1 MGKKLQNRQAELQK
15 KMMLAKQQKE
25 QQKNNSA
32 NNDNDDEVDS
42 ASTKVDS
49 RLTDEEIKEQN
60 DRKRFEALLN
70 SSSASMSV
78 DADGNSVSD
87 NYLTIEQE
95 DETIDAYRRGAD
107 RLFEGDPA
115 RSDVFEEL
123 VSMKSENV
131 IGGTGAKRLLPWL
144 RNTNKSDYIIV
155 VSDPRQKSIEFR
167 NTIKSLSLEL
177 PKDIFNKIVFINA
190 DMPSENRK
198 ALKKIQL
205 GDDSSIRLFSDEK
218 REWMQ
223 TYTALGENRWS
234 MTLFILAEGRVQRL
248 VREFSQISCSTVIQ
262 NASSATEKRRL

>member
-1 MGKKLQNRQAELQK
+1 MNSPSRCRKPVGAASILRGAVIILLFASNLTISYVRGFHHRQRYSSTTNTSLFMGKKLQNRQAELQK

-95 DETIDAYRRGAD
+95 DETIDAYRK
-107 RLFEGDPA
+107 FSI
-115 RSDVFEEL
+115 SD
-123 VSMKSENV
+123 
-131 IGGTGAKRLLPWL
+131 I
-144 RNTNKSDYIIV
+144 
-155 VSDPRQKSIEFR
+155 
-167 NTIKSLSLEL
+167 
-177 PKDIFNKIVFINA
+177 
-190 DMPSENRK
+190 
-198 ALKKIQL
+198 
-205 GDDSSIRLFSDEK
+205 
-218 REWMQ
+218 
-223 TYTALGENRWS
+223 
-234 MTLFILAEGRVQRL
+234 
-248 VREFSQISCSTVIQ
+248 
-262 NASSATEKRRL
+262 

>member
-42 ASTKVDS
+42 SSTKVDS

-95 DETIDAYRRGAD
+95 DETIDAYRK
-107 RLFEGDPA
+107 F
-115 RSDVFEEL
+115 
-123 VSMKSENV
+123 
-131 IGGTGAKRLLPWL
+131 
-144 RNTNKSDYIIV
+144 
-155 VSDPRQKSIEFR
+155 SISG
-167 NTIKSLSLEL
+167 I
-177 PKDIFNKIVFINA
+177 
-190 DMPSENRK
+190 
-198 ALKKIQL
+198 
-205 GDDSSIRLFSDEK
+205 
-218 REWMQ
+218 
-223 TYTALGENRWS
+223 
-234 MTLFILAEGRVQRL
+234 
-248 VREFSQISCSTVIQ
+248 
-262 NASSATEKRRL
+262 